1 MGLGF
6 CTPTTLLGLLDVV
19 LLLENVLGQALRR
32 ELHFA
37 FQRCVDTDLGLNLQ
51 RSGHCC
57 RLLLTRCCLH
67 NTTNHYCTTI
77 DVSNNIY
84 FYIDPFQ
91 LL

>member
-51 RSGHCC
+51 
-57 RLLLTRCCLH
+57 
-67 NTTNHYCTTI
+67 
-77 DVSNNIY
+77 
-84 FYIDPFQ
+84 
-91 LL
+91 